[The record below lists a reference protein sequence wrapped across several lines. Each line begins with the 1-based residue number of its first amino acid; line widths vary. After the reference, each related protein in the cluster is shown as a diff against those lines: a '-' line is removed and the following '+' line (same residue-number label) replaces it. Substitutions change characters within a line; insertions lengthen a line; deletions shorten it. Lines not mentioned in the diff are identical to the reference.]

1 MSFKEKTA
9 WVMGAIM
16 IVAAGYYFNMVAK
29 ASAALGDIS
38 PPVIGFVIAYVVLVV
53 IASVAAMIVL
63 SIMNYREADEPAD
76 EREKQIIDKAGH
88 WSNYV
93 LAIGVI
99 AGLFHYGVNQNGN
112 MMFHIVFGSLMAA
125 QIAEY
130 GLQIWLYRR
139 GV

>member
-16 IVAAGYYFNMVAK
+16 IVAAGFYFNMVAK

-53 IASVAAMIVL
+53 IMSIVAMIVL
-63 SIMNYREADEPAD
+63 TIFNHRDADQPTD
-76 EREKQIIDKAGH
+76 EREKQVIDKAGH
-88 WSNYV
+88 WSGYV
-93 LAIGVI
+93 MAIGVVL
-99 AGLFHYGVNQNGN
+99 GLFHYSIHQNGN
-112 MMFHIVFGSLMAA
+112 MLFHIAFGSLMAS

-130 GLQIWLYRR
+130 ALQIWFYRR